1 MWRWCIERRRDSAK
15 LQEQRRHSTC
25 LSALFTL
32 TSLISSLD
40 LAVDTQGVDGETL
53 DDGIHDTVVKC
64 QRTVDPSLFND
75 LDVLISHFWQLA
87 HPTATA
93 GASCAKVS
101 QLVLKTKISL
111 IYTQCVVRVTLAALW
126 T

>member
-1 MWRWCIERRRDSAK
+1 MKTKKRITRILMKIWIRDLSSVTSDA
-15 LQEQRRHSTC
+15 RCGVGGRSTR

-32 TSLISSLD
+32 TSSISGLD

-64 QRTVDPSLFND
+64 QRTVDPLLFND
-75 LDVLISHFWQLA
+75 LDVFISHFWQLA

-101 QLVLKTKISL
+101 QLI
-111 IYTQCVVRVTLAALW
+111 
-126 T
+126 